1 MTKLLFEYTKLLRLP
16 GLGGL
21 SLAPIFG
28 ALSVYGL
35 DEIIDLKMITLLLIL
50 GIFKSIFGFVQN
62 DYADIE
68 LDKLSEETKTR
79 PLVTGTISKK
89 IAVII
94 CLICLIGTFFIVFAF
109 FYKNEITFFIAVILI
124 LVSLFIGSIYNYFGK
139 KFSTSAFIAA
149 LADAFYVLIGAYLVS
164 SIIELSIF
172 TWIIFGLVYTQFLFM
187 TIIAGGVK
195 DADHDY
201 LYNVKNFAIKCGVK
215 ITKDKKIIIPLI
227 FKIFAMSIRIFSG
240 FLVFVPFIFFNI
252 DYELWYIILLAFF
265 VIIVLILSALML
277 NVKSFEKMDEV
288 TKLAGLQGILRFCFV
303 PLLLIP
309 IIGYVYVILLILF
322 PIIWYIIFTPFTGKK
337 LFKNLM

>member
-1 MTKLLFEYTKLLRLP
+1 MTKLIFEYTKLLRLP

-35 DEIIDLKMITLLLIL
+35 DEIIDFKILTLLLIL

-79 PLVTGTISKK
+79 PLVTGTISKQ

-109 FYKNEITFFIAVILI
+109 FYRNDITFYIAVLLI

-149 LADAFYVLIGAYLVS
+149 LADSFYVLIGAYLVS
-164 SIIELSIF
+164 SIIELTIF
-172 TWIIFGLVYTQFLFM
+172 TWIIFGLVYAQFLFM

-215 ITKDKKIIIPLI
+215 ITSSL
-227 FKIFAMSIRIFSG
+227 SFSG
-240 FLVFVPFIFFNI
+240 SCRSFFGGI
-252 DYELWYIILLAFF
+252 HSCWSPSPGGYEGQ
-265 VIIVLILSALML
+265 
-277 NVKSFEKMDEV
+277 DHR
-288 TKLAGLQGILRFCFV
+288 QRLRSS
-303 PLLLIP
+303 PPRLGRGRQDSSRKRTRL
-309 IIGYVYVILLILF
+309 
-322 PIIWYIIFTPFTGKK
+322 
-337 LFKNLM
+337 